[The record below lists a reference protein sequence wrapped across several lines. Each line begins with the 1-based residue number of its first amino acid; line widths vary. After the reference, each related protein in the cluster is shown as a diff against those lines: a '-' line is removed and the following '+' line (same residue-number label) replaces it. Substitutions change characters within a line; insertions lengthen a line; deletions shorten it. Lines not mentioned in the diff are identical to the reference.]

1 MFFNLGNSSTSTP
14 YTKNIFGRG
23 PVWNNSLFEDNA
35 EFGYGMLLG
44 QNAIRESLVKKVV
57 LLMGKDKC
65 NLKVACNEYLNPKDN
80 SKNNLIATDKLL
92 SELKNNKNE
101 LAKEILDKKD
111 FLLKKSQWVFGGDG
125 WAYDIGF
132 GGFVHLIEIDNLLY
146 QPYFLLI
153 NPIFH
158 NLFYLLF

>member
-1 MFFNLGNSSTSTP
+1 
-14 YTKNIFGRG
+14 
-23 PVWNNSLFEDNA
+23 
-35 EFGYGMLLG
+35 MLLG
-44 QNAIRESLVKKVV
+44 QNVIRESLVKKVA
-57 LLMGKDKC
+57 LLMWKATC
-65 NLKVACNEYLNPKDN
+65 NLKVAYIEYLNTKDN

-132 GGFVHLIEIDNLLY
+132 VGFVHLIASNEDIHIMVFDTEVYSNTGGKSSKEL
-146 QPYFLLI
+146 
-153 NPIFH
+153 
-158 NLFYLLF
+158 

>member
-1 MFFNLGNSSTSTP
+1 
-14 YTKNIFGRG
+14 
-23 PVWNNSLFEDNA
+23 
-35 EFGYGMLLG
+35 MLLG
-44 QNAIRESLVKKVV
+44 QNVIRESLVKKVA
-57 LLMGKDKC
+57 LLMWKATC
-65 NLKVACNEYLNPKDN
+65 NLKVAYIEYLNTKDN

-132 GGFVHLIEIDNLLY
+132 GGFVM
-146 QPYFLLI
+146 
-153 NPIFH
+153 
-158 NLFYLLF
+158 

>member
-1 MFFNLGNSSTSTP
+1 
-14 YTKNIFGRG
+14 
-23 PVWNNSLFEDNA
+23 
-35 EFGYGMLLG
+35 
-44 QNAIRESLVKKVV
+44 
-57 LLMGKDKC
+57 MGKATC
-65 NLKVACNEYLNPKDN
+65 NLKVTCNEYLNTKNN

-132 GGFVHLIEIDNLLY
+132 AGLVHVIASNED
-146 QPYFLLI
+146 I
-153 NPIFH
+153 NIMVFDTEVYS
-158 NLFYLLF
+158 NTGAKSSKEL